1 MSLALFWFCVIS
13 FNTAMIS
20 TYKLYYAKHETT
32 KVSEAIRHTLSA
44 VVNGVLIYSIPN
56 GHQAA
61 WVLAF
66 CIGFSFVLDC
76 FMPKALDSFVG
87 LTCKDKSKKDVAVSD
102 SKAK

>member
-1 MSLALFWFCVIS
+1 MVNEVSIGYCFC
-13 FNTAMIS
+13 
-20 TYKLYYAKHETT
+20 Y
-32 KVSEAIRHTLSA
+32 
-44 VVNGVLIYSIPN
+44 GVMDGCEDFY
-56 GHQAA
+56 A